1 MESEV
6 AIYCTAEQQFAQQ
19 SPIIIETK
27 RAVVTVY
34 LALGFLPISVVSSFP
49 SHIALCSCSPVLLL
63 KISFSVGDRTPSVE
77 KDTFVLLILQ
87 IVVCFVAFF
96 LMKAMKTDFLMYQ
109 CHLSKKPSYLLKT
122 FTRLT
127 ETLPRSELCF
137 R

>member
-1 MESEV
+1 M
-6 AIYCTAEQQFAQQ
+6 YCTAEQQLAQQ

-34 LALGFLPISVVSSFP
+34 LALGFLPSSVVSSFP

-109 CHLSKKPSYLLKT
+109 CHLSKKLSYLLKT

-127 ETLPRSELCF
+127 ETLSRSELCF